1 MSNSYRTLIERLRQF
16 ADGHYIIQKFYH
28 GQIDA
33 ADLDKEPRYPMMHV
47 LPVDIRASEGTLDY
61 ALEIRF
67 ADIGRD
73 KEIKT
78 DYQKEIISDMSRL
91 ALSLISEIENGQV
104 LFGEDAEIVD
114 KQATIIPFIEEFTHV
129 LTGVQL
135 NVTIRLP
142 FNWSACD
149 IPADYSPNI
158 NDNPTTGSGILTKI
172 GVYNDG
178 DFVGYTSFLDFSD
191 DFTATVVDNK
201 IQIVFNGTAGG
212 AGTLQETTDNGNT
225 TTNDI
230 ELIDAAE
237 VKFGTGGGV
246 LLDNGSRLREGTI
259 DANTGGSKGIAQIC
273 GVGYELK
280 WEAGSQYVMNG
291 NGDTIRIVNHKFNI
305 APAATD
311 DSSSGFYVGSRWIL
325 DNGDIYVCTDS
336 TIGAAVWEIETYA
349 DWNATSG
356 SREIANKPDLSGYGD
371 MFKSTYD
378 TDNDGIV
385 DKSETVQ
392 IIVRNS
398 TGSTLTKGQVVYL
411 SGATG
416 NRPNA
421 VLAQA
426 NTEATSS
433 KTIGIVVA
441 DIANNA
447 DGNVAVSGTL
457 HDLNTNSFAAGDAV
471 WLSAT
476 TAGAITVTPPAEP
489 NHTVFIGYIARAH
502 PTQGRI
508 VIAIQ
513 NGYELNEL
521 HGVTVSS
528 PTNNQGLIYN
538 STSGL
543 WENKNIP
550 NVDLSLI
557 SVTSTNAREDNWS
570 PTGWS
575 ASTIKVIDFTPNNT
589 NNIVSLGG
597 LANPSAGKIVT
608 IVNSSTNNLVI
619 IENEA
624 TTSTAANRFKLAQ
637 KSPYFLMPEREI
649 TFLYT
654 GTRWSQFNTH
664 PNQGGFDFY
673 DDFENLNPTAG
684 SQATKMFYGV
694 VGAGSTGAGLL
705 SSADTST
712 AWGVM
717 LLTAGTTATG
727 FLYASVDYRR
737 TGASSIFGV
746 NGLCP
751 QLWVTKTKIVTLPT
765 VAQDF
770 NFNAGLNCASSLVSG
785 GQFGLMWEM
794 PTFASG
800 GVTPAF
806 WNIRITN
813 SVGALTI
820 LTATSVPITAN
831 TYIYLGIFSTS
842 TNGDAIFFYSTD
854 GITYSFAYRFTRV
867 TGNYGGLPFYR
878 LAGTVGTSNFRT
890 ASVDW
895 CGESFNLIR

>member
-78 DYQKEIISDMSRL
+78 DYQKEIISDMSRI
-91 ALSLISEIENGQV
+91 ALSLISEIENGEV
-104 LFGEDAEIVD
+104 LFGEEAEIVD

-158 NDNPTTGSGILTKI
+158 TDNPTTGSGILTKI
-172 GVYNDG
+172 GIYNDG
-178 DFVGYTSFLDFSD
+178 DFVGYTSFVDFSD
-191 DFTATVVDNK
+191 DFDVSINGNK
-201 IQIVFNGTAGG
+201 IEVALFGGGGGG
-212 AGTLQETTDNGNT
+212 AGTLQETTDLGNT

-230 ELIDAAE
+230 QLIDDAE
-237 VKFGTGGGV
+237 VIFGAGGGV
-246 LLDNGSRLREGTI
+246 LLDNASRLREGTI

-291 NGDTIRIVNHKFNI
+291 NGDTIRIVNHKFTI
-305 APAATD
+305 VPSATD
-311 DSSSGFYVGSRWIL
+311 DSSSGFYVGSKWIL

-356 SREIANKPDLSGYGD
+356 SREIANKPTIPTLTSDLTNDGEDGVNPFITALDLGSYGD

-385 DKSETVQ
+385 DKAETVQ

-398 TGSTLTKGQVVYL
+398 TGSILTKGQVVYL

-426 NTEATSS
+426 DSEATSS
-433 KTIGIVVA
+433 KTIGIVVSN
-441 DIANNA
+441 IANNA

-457 HDLNTNSFAAGDAV
+457 HDLATNSFADGDAV

-476 TAGAITVTPPAEP
+476 TAGAITATPPSEP

-521 HGVTVSS
+521 HGVSCPS
-528 PTNNQGLIYN
+528 PSDNQVLAYN

-543 WENKNIP
+543 WENKTLKRIFETTS
-550 NVDLSLI
+550 NVTSSSTTRTDVSELVVPMLAGKKYRIELFASMQS
-557 SVTSTNAREDNWS
+557 SVTTTGCSLGFYLSAGTATINGIIRGLVSNQAANSALDQFINVITTTAGATGSFFTTTGVGAINS
-570 PTGWS
+570 PHAIGGAFYVES
-575 ASTIKVIDFTPNNT
+575 ASDCDFKVQFGTE
-589 NNIVSLGG
+589 V
-597 LANPSAGKIVT
+597 AASAAI
-608 IVNSSTNNLVI
+608 
-619 IENEA
+619 
-624 TTSTAANRFKLAQ
+624 
-637 KSPYFLMPEREI
+637 
-649 TFLYT
+649 
-654 GTRWSQFNTH
+654 
-664 PNQGGFDFY
+664 
-673 DDFENLNPTAG
+673 
-684 SQATKMFYGV
+684 
-694 VGAGSTGAGLL
+694 LL
-705 SSADTST
+705 SGSAII
-712 AWGVM
+712 
-717 LLTAGTTATG
+717 
-727 FLYASVDYRR
+727 VD
-737 TGASSIFGV
+737 
-746 NGLCP
+746 
-751 QLWVTKTKIVTLPT
+751 QL
-765 VAQDF
+765 
-770 NFNAGLNCASSLVSG
+770 N
-785 GQFGLMWEM
+785 
-794 PTFASG
+794 
-800 GVTPAF
+800 
-806 WNIRITN
+806 
-813 SVGALTI
+813 
-820 LTATSVPITAN
+820 
-831 TYIYLGIFSTS
+831 
-842 TNGDAIFFYSTD
+842 
-854 GITYSFAYRFTRV
+854 
-867 TGNYGGLPFYR
+867 
-878 LAGTVGTSNFRT
+878 
-890 ASVDW
+890 
-895 CGESFNLIR
+895 

>member
-142 FNWSACD
+142 YNWSACD

-158 NDNPTTGSGILTKI
+158 TDNPDTGSGILTKI

-191 DFTATVVDNK
+191 DFNVTVNGNK
-201 IQIVFNGTAGG
+201 IEVTLVGGGGGG
-212 AGTLQETTDNGNT
+212 AGTLQETTDLGNT

-230 ELIDAAE
+230 EFVGAAE
-237 VKFGTGGGV
+237 AKFGAGGGV
-246 LLDNGSRLREGTI
+246 LLDNASRLREGTI
-259 DANTGGSKGIAQIC
+259 DAGTGGNNGIALIC

-291 NGDTIRIVNHKFNI
+291 NGDNIRIVNYKFNI
-305 APAATD
+305 VPSATD

-325 DNGDIYVCTDS
+325 DDGVSYICTDA
-336 TIGAAVWEIETYA
+336 TVDAAVWEIEVSPYIPLAGTDGTNLVTGVIEGGSDTMTMMGVIDKSFYVGASDANDIENASYA
-349 DWNATSG
+349 SYNRYSTDGLNHEYRAGTFSENGAITINLKDDNGTPLGLISCIGTLESLFKGLEYTVDYSANFNLRSLIDQEVLKKRIWTKAGTPDINDDLADGFLVG
-356 SREIANKPDLSGYGD
+356 SLIWDTTNSILYKCTDNTGGAAVWSAAIAGGGD
-371 MFKSTYD
+371 MLKSVYD

-385 DKSETVQ
+385 DSSETVQ
-392 IIVRNS
+392 IVVRNS

-426 NTEATSS
+426 NTDATSD

-441 DIANNA
+441 NIANNA
-447 DGNVAVSGTL
+447 DGQIAVSGTL
-457 HDLNTNSFAAGDAV
+457 HNLDTSAFTAGDAV

-476 TAGAITVTPPAEP
+476 TAGAITATAPAEP

-502 PTQGRI
+502 PTQGRL

-513 NGYELNEL
+513 NGYELDDI
-521 HGVTVSS
+521 HGVSITTPATDDYLYYASDGLWKNRALPSPVYLELIRTGSS
-528 PTNNQGLIYN
+528 IPSSSTRTTSEGL
-538 STSGL
+538 SGL
-543 WENKNIP
+543 
-550 NVDLSLI
+550 
-557 SVTSTNAREDNWS
+557 
-570 PTGWS
+570 S
-575 ASTIKVIDFTPNNT
+575 ATT
-589 NNIVSLGG
+589 
-597 LANPSAGKIVT
+597 AVT
-608 IVNSSTNNLVI
+608 IAPQKLFTTFRVLITTAQPATGSLTVMRKFYNIAGTEIGSQSLVI
-619 IENEA
+619 
-624 TTSTAANRFKLAQ
+624 AASSVAGI
-637 KSPYFLMPEREI
+637 YE
-649 TFLYT
+649 YT
-654 GTRWSQFNTH
+654 GATFDMSATN
-664 PNQGGFDFY
+664 GSYGFMIVNAATSSSG
-673 DDFENLNPTAG
+673 NLN
-684 SQATKMFYGV
+684 SIE
-694 VGAGSTGAGLL
+694 
-705 SSADTST
+705 
-712 AWGVM
+712 
-717 LLTAGTTATG
+717 
-727 FLYASVDYRR
+727 SVY
-737 TGASSIFGV
+737 
-746 NGLCP
+746 
-751 QLWVTKTKIVTLPT
+751 
-765 VAQDF
+765 
-770 NFNAGLNCASSLVSG
+770 
-785 GQFGLMWEM
+785 E
-794 PTFASG
+794 
-800 GVTPAF
+800 
-806 WNIRITN
+806 
-813 SVGALTI
+813 
-820 LTATSVPITAN
+820 
-831 TYIYLGIFSTS
+831 
-842 TNGDAIFFYSTD
+842 
-854 GITYSFAYRFTRV
+854 
-867 TGNYGGLPFYR
+867 
-878 LAGTVGTSNFRT
+878 
-890 ASVDW
+890 
-895 CGESFNLIR
+895 

>member
-78 DYQKEIISDMSRL
+78 DYQKEIISDMSRI
-91 ALSLISEIENGQV
+91 ALSLISEIENGEV

-158 NDNPTTGSGILTKI
+158 TDNPTTGSGILTKI
-172 GVYNDG
+172 GIYNDG
-178 DFVGYTSFLDFSD
+178 DFVGYTSFVDFSD
-191 DFTATVVDNK
+191 DFDVTVNGNK
-201 IQIVFNGTAGG
+201 IEVTLFGGGGG
-212 AGTLQETTDNGNT
+212 AGTLQETTDLGNT

-230 ELIDAAE
+230 QLIDNAE
-237 VKFGTGGGV
+237 VIFGAGGGV
-246 LLDNGSRLREGTI
+246 LLDNDSRLREGTI
-259 DANTGGSKGIAQIC
+259 DAGTGGSKGIAQIC

-291 NGDTIRIVNHKFNI
+291 NGDTIRIVNHKFTI

-349 DWNATSG
+349 DWNAASG

-426 NTEATSS
+426 DTEATSS
-433 KTIGIVVA
+433 KTIGVVVA
-441 DIANNA
+441 NIANNA

-476 TAGAITVTPPAEP
+476 TAGAVTVTPPAEP

-508 VIAIQ
+508 VLAIQ

-521 HGVTVSS
+521 HGVLVSS

-543 WENKNIP
+543 WENKDIP

-589 NNIVSLGG
+589 NNIISLGG

-624 TTSTAANRFKLAQ
+624 TTSTATNRFKLAQ
-637 KSPYFLMPEREI
+637 KSPYFLMPGREI

-684 SQATKMFYGV
+684 SLATKMFYGI
-694 VGAGSTGAGLL
+694 GSGTGAGLL
-705 SSADTST
+705 SSSDTSDT
-712 AWGVM
+712 WGVM

-727 FLYASVDYRR
+727 YLYASVDYRR
-737 TGASSIFGV
+737 GGGNGIFGV

-751 QLWVTKTKIVTLPT
+751 QLWVTKVKFVTLPA

-813 SVGALTI
+813 TVGALTI
-820 LTATSVPITAN
+820 LTATSVPIVAN

-895 CGESFNLIR
+895 CGESFNLKR

>member
-1 MSNSYRTLIERLRQF
+1 
-16 ADGHYIIQKFYH
+16 
-28 GQIDA
+28 
-33 ADLDKEPRYPMMHV
+33 MMHV

-91 ALSLISEIENGQV
+91 ALSLISEIENGQI

-142 FNWSACD
+142 YNWSACD

-158 NDNPTTGSGILTKI
+158 TDNPDTGSGILTKI

-191 DFTATVVDNK
+191 DFNVTVNGNK
-201 IQIVFNGTAGG
+201 IEVTLVGGGGGG
-212 AGTLQETTDNGNT
+212 AGTLQETTDLGNT

-237 VKFGTGGGV
+237 LLFGAGGGV
-246 LLDNGSRLREGTI
+246 LLDNASRLREGTI
-259 DANTGGSKGIAQIC
+259 DAGTGGSKGIAQIC

-291 NGDTIRIVNHKFNI
+291 NGDNIRVVNYKFNI
-305 APAATD
+305 VPSATD

-336 TIGAAVWEIETYA
+336 TIGAAVWEVETYA
-349 DWNATSG
+349 DWNAASG
-356 SREIANKPDLSGYGD
+356 SRVIANKPTIPTLTSDLTNDGEDGTNPFITALDLGSYGD

-385 DKSETVQ
+385 DKAETIQ

-426 NTEATSS
+426 DTEASS
-433 KTIGIVVA
+433 DKTIGIVVA
-441 DIANNA
+441 NIANNA
-447 DGNVAVSGTL
+447 DGQVAVSGTL

-476 TAGAITVTPPAEP
+476 TAGAFTVTPPAEP

-513 NGYELNEL
+513 NGYELDDI
-521 HGVTVSS
+521 HGVSITT
-528 PTNNQGLIYN
+528 PATNDYLYYA
-538 STSGL
+538 SDGL
-543 WENKNIP
+543 WKNKALTKSDVGLN
-550 NVDLSLI
+550 NVDN
-557 SVTSTNAREDNWS
+557 TSDANKPVSTATQTALNLKENSIAAGTTLQYWRGDKSWQTLPIAIYLELVRTGS
-570 PTGWS
+570 TVPTS
-575 ASTIKVIDFTPNNT
+575 STRYAAE
-589 NNIVSLGG
+589 G
-597 LANPSAGKIVT
+597 LAGLATSIAITISPKKLFTTFRVFITTAQPASGTLVVSRKFYNVAGTEIGSQNLTIAANSVAGIYEFTGATYDMSATNGSYGFT
-608 IVNSSTNNLVI
+608 IVNN
-619 IENEA
+619 A
-624 TTSTAANRFKLAQ
+624 TSA
-637 KSPYFLMPEREI
+637 S
-649 TFLYT
+649 
-654 GTRWSQFNTH
+654 G
-664 PNQGGFDFY
+664 
-673 DDFENLNPTAG
+673 NLN
-684 SQATKMFYGV
+684 SIE
-694 VGAGSTGAGLL
+694 
-705 SSADTST
+705 SA
-712 AWGVM
+712 
-717 LLTAGTTATG
+717 
-727 FLYASVDYRR
+727 Y
-737 TGASSIFGV
+737 
-746 NGLCP
+746 
-751 QLWVTKTKIVTLPT
+751 Q
-765 VAQDF
+765 
-770 NFNAGLNCASSLVSG
+770 
-785 GQFGLMWEM
+785 
-794 PTFASG
+794 
-800 GVTPAF
+800 
-806 WNIRITN
+806 
-813 SVGALTI
+813 
-820 LTATSVPITAN
+820 
-831 TYIYLGIFSTS
+831 
-842 TNGDAIFFYSTD
+842 
-854 GITYSFAYRFTRV
+854 
-867 TGNYGGLPFYR
+867 
-878 LAGTVGTSNFRT
+878 
-890 ASVDW
+890 
-895 CGESFNLIR
+895 

>member
-142 FNWSACD
+142 YNWSACD

-158 NDNPTTGSGILTKI
+158 TDNPDTGSGILTKI
-172 GVYNDG
+172 GVYNDE

-191 DFTATVVDNK
+191 DFNVTINGNK
-201 IQIVFNGTAGG
+201 IEVTLVGGGGGG
-212 AGTLQETTDNGNT
+212 AGTLQETTDLGNT

-230 ELIDAAE
+230 QLIDAAE
-237 VKFGTGGGV
+237 VIFGAGGGV
-246 LLDNGSRLREGTI
+246 LLDNASRLREGTI
-259 DANTGGSKGIAQIC
+259 DAGTGGSKGIAQIC

-305 APAATD
+305 PPVVTD
-311 DSSSGFYVGSRWIL
+311 DSSSGFYVGSKWIL

-356 SREIANKPDLSGYGD
+356 SREIANKPTIPTLTSDLTNDGADGTNPFITALDLGSYGD

-385 DKSETVQ
+385 DSAETVQ
-392 IIVRNS
+392 IVVRNS

-426 NTEATSS
+426 NTEASS
-433 KTIGIVVA
+433 DKTIGVVVA
-441 DIANNA
+441 NIANNA
-447 DGNVAVSGTL
+447 DGQVAVSGTL
-457 HDLNTNSFAAGDAV
+457 HDLNTNSFTAGDAV

-476 TAGAITVTPPAEP
+476 TAGAFTATPPSEP

-513 NGYELNEL
+513 NGYELDDI
-521 HGVTVSS
+521 HGVSITT
-528 PTNNQGLIYN
+528 PATNDYLYYA
-538 STSGL
+538 SDGL
-543 WENKNIP
+543 WKNKALTKSDVGLG
-550 NVDLSLI
+550 NVDN
-557 SVTSTNAREDNWS
+557 TSD
-570 PTGWS
+570 
-575 ASTIKVIDFTPNNT
+575 
-589 NNIVSLGG
+589 
-597 LANPSAGKIVT
+597 ANKPI
-608 IVNSSTNNLVI
+608 
-619 IENEA
+619 
-624 TTSTAANRFKLAQ
+624 STATQTALNLK
-637 KSPYFLMPEREI
+637 
-649 TFLYT
+649 
-654 GTRWSQFNTH
+654 
-664 PNQGGFDFY
+664 
-673 DDFENLNPTAG
+673 EN
-684 SQATKMFYGV
+684 SI
-694 VGAGSTGAGLL
+694 
-705 SSADTST
+705 
-712 AWGVM
+712 
-717 LLTAGTTATG
+717 TAGTTLQYWRGDKSWQTLPIAIY
-727 FLYASVDYRR
+727 LELIR
-737 TGASSIFGV
+737 TGSTVPTSSTRFAAEGLAGLATSIAITISPKKLFTTFRVFITTAQPASGTLVVSRKFYNVAGTEIGSQNLTIASSSVAGIYEYTGATYDMSATNGSYGFTIV
-746 NGLCP
+746 N
-751 QLWVTKTKIVTLPT
+751 
-765 VAQDF
+765 
-770 NFNAGLNCASSLVSG
+770 NATS
-785 GQFGLMWEM
+785 
-794 PTFASG
+794 ASG
-800 GVTPAF
+800 
-806 WNIRITN
+806 NLN
-813 SVGALTI
+813 SI
-820 LTATSVPITAN
+820 ES
-831 TYIYLGIFSTS
+831 
-842 TNGDAIFFYSTD
+842 
-854 GITYSFAYRFTRV
+854 AYQ
-867 TGNYGGLPFYR
+867 
-878 LAGTVGTSNFRT
+878 
-890 ASVDW
+890 
-895 CGESFNLIR
+895 

>member
-142 FNWSACD
+142 YNWSACD

-158 NDNPTTGSGILTKI
+158 TDNPDTGSGILTKI
-172 GVYNDG
+172 GIYNDG

-191 DFTATVVDNK
+191 DFNVTVNGNK
-201 IQIVFNGTAGG
+201 IEVTLAGGGGG
-212 AGTLQETTDNGNT
+212 AGTLQETTDLGNT

-237 VKFGTGGGV
+237 VIFGAGGGV
-246 LLDNGSRLREGTI
+246 LLDNASRLREGTI
-259 DANTGGSKGIAQIC
+259 DAGTGGSKGIALIC

-291 NGDTIRIVNHKFNI
+291 NGDNIRIVNYKFNI
-305 APAATD
+305 VPTATD
-311 DSSSGFYVGSRWIL
+311 DSSIGFYVGSRWIL
-325 DNGDIYVCTDS
+325 DDGLSYICTDA
-336 TIGAAVWEIETYA
+336 TVDTAVWEIEVSPYIPLAGTDGTNLVTGNIEVDPTAAGWSISQTIDGKIHEIGWDA
-349 DWNATSG
+349 DVLAFIRTILGSNEGKVTVRETNVESVVTDGTSASNFSLSTESAAMASGNGTDSILLEITPTSAILNVTNAPTFEGLKYNDDFSDNFVLRSLIDQEVLKKRIWTKAGTPTVTDDINEGFVVG
-356 SREIANKPDLSGYGD
+356 SLIWDTTNSILYKCTDNTGGAAVWSAAIAGGGD
-371 MFKSTYD
+371 MLKSVYD
-378 TDNDGIV
+378 TDDDGIV
-385 DKSETVQ
+385 DKAETIQ

-426 NTEATSS
+426 DSEATSS

-441 DIANNA
+441 DIANNS
-447 DGNVAVSGTL
+447 DGNIAVNGTL
-457 HDLNTNSFAAGDAV
+457 HNLNTNSFADGDAV

-476 TAGAITVTPPAEP
+476 TAGAFTVTPPSEP

-521 HGVTVSS
+521 HGVSITSPITNDGLFLDADGLWKNKQITRIFETTSNITTSSTTRADVAEWVIPMEAGKKYRVEMFAAMQSAATTTGCSIGFYLSAGTATINGIARGLIQNGGSTQAVDYFINVLTTTAGATNSFFTTPSVSS
-528 PTNNQGLIYN
+528 INTPHAIGGAYYVECLT
-538 STSGL
+538 
-543 WENKNIP
+543 
-550 NVDLSLI
+550 
-557 SVTSTNAREDNWS
+557 
-570 PTGWS
+570 TGDFKVQFGS
-575 ASTIKVIDFTPNNT
+575 EVAASTTLL
-589 NNIVSLGG
+589 SG
-597 LANPSAGKIVT
+597 SAI
-608 IVNSSTNNLVI
+608 IVN
-619 IENEA
+619 
-624 TTSTAANRFKLAQ
+624 Q
-637 KSPYFLMPEREI
+637 
-649 TFLYT
+649 
-654 GTRWSQFNTH
+654 
-664 PNQGGFDFY
+664 
-673 DDFENLNPTAG
+673 LN
-684 SQATKMFYGV
+684 
-694 VGAGSTGAGLL
+694 
-705 SSADTST
+705 
-712 AWGVM
+712 
-717 LLTAGTTATG
+717 
-727 FLYASVDYRR
+727 
-737 TGASSIFGV
+737 
-746 NGLCP
+746 
-751 QLWVTKTKIVTLPT
+751 
-765 VAQDF
+765 
-770 NFNAGLNCASSLVSG
+770 
-785 GQFGLMWEM
+785 
-794 PTFASG
+794 
-800 GVTPAF
+800 
-806 WNIRITN
+806 
-813 SVGALTI
+813 
-820 LTATSVPITAN
+820 
-831 TYIYLGIFSTS
+831 
-842 TNGDAIFFYSTD
+842 
-854 GITYSFAYRFTRV
+854 
-867 TGNYGGLPFYR
+867 
-878 LAGTVGTSNFRT
+878 
-890 ASVDW
+890 
-895 CGESFNLIR
+895 

>member
-78 DYQKEIISDMSRL
+78 DYQKEIISDMSRI
-91 ALSLISEIENGQV
+91 ALSLISEIENGEV

-158 NDNPTTGSGILTKI
+158 TDNPTTGSGILTKI

-178 DFVGYTSFLDFSD
+178 AFVGYTSFLDFSD
-191 DFTATVVDNK
+191 DFDVSINGNK
-201 IQIVFNGTAGG
+201 IEVTLFGGGGGG
-212 AGTLQETTDNGNT
+212 AGTLQETTDLGNT

-230 ELIDAAE
+230 QLIDAAE
-237 VKFGTGGGV
+237 VIFGAGGGV
-246 LLDNGSRLREGTI
+246 LLDNDSRLREGTI
-259 DANTGGSKGIAQIC
+259 DAGTGGSKGVALIC

-291 NGDTIRIVNHKFNI
+291 NGDTIRVVNYKFNI
-305 APAATD
+305 APVVTD

-336 TIGAAVWEIETYA
+336 TIGAAVWEVEVLPFIPLAGT
-349 DWNATSG
+349 DSG
-356 SREIANKPDLSGYGD
+356 SPVTGNIEVTGGVEMFVENSAIGRVLWDDGNVGLEASALDGTNLTNLTVADGVINIGSDAPNFQGSQYNADYSANFVLRSLIDQEVVKSRIWTKAGTPTTTDDSTEGYLVGSLIWDTTNSILYKCTDNTDGAAVWGTAIAGGGGD

-426 NTEATSS
+426 DSEATSG
-433 KTIGIVVA
+433 KTIGVVVA
-441 DIANNA
+441 DIANNS
-447 DGNVAVSGTL
+447 DGNIAVNGTL
-457 HDLNTNSFAAGDAV
+457 HDLNTNSFTAGDAV

-476 TAGAITVTPPAEP
+476 TAGAFTVTPPAEP

-521 HGVTVSS
+521 HGVSVPS
-528 PTNNQGLIYN
+528 PSDGQVLTYN

-543 WENKNIP
+543 WENQTPSPPIY
-550 NVDLSLI
+550 LELI
-557 SVTSTNAREDNWS
+557 RTGSVV
-570 PTGWS
+570 PVS
-575 ASTIKVIDFTPNNT
+575 ATRYAAE
-589 NNIVSLGG
+589 G
-597 LANPSAGKIVT
+597 LAGLATSIVITIAPKKLFTTFRVFLTTAQPASGSLTVMRKFYNIAGTEIGSQSLTIAASSVAGIYEYTGATYDMSATNGSYGFT
-608 IVNSSTNNLVI
+608 IVNAATSS
-619 IENEA
+619 
-624 TTSTAANRFKLAQ
+624 S
-637 KSPYFLMPEREI
+637 
-649 TFLYT
+649 
-654 GTRWSQFNTH
+654 G
-664 PNQGGFDFY
+664 
-673 DDFENLNPTAG
+673 NLN
-684 SQATKMFYGV
+684 SIE
-694 VGAGSTGAGLL
+694 
-705 SSADTST
+705 
-712 AWGVM
+712 
-717 LLTAGTTATG
+717 
-727 FLYASVDYRR
+727 SVY
-737 TGASSIFGV
+737 
-746 NGLCP
+746 
-751 QLWVTKTKIVTLPT
+751 
-765 VAQDF
+765 
-770 NFNAGLNCASSLVSG
+770 
-785 GQFGLMWEM
+785 E
-794 PTFASG
+794 
-800 GVTPAF
+800 
-806 WNIRITN
+806 
-813 SVGALTI
+813 
-820 LTATSVPITAN
+820 
-831 TYIYLGIFSTS
+831 
-842 TNGDAIFFYSTD
+842 
-854 GITYSFAYRFTRV
+854 
-867 TGNYGGLPFYR
+867 
-878 LAGTVGTSNFRT
+878 
-890 ASVDW
+890 
-895 CGESFNLIR
+895 

>member
-1 MSNSYRTLIERLRQF
+1 MMFIPMRVLKKIKTTMIDNSYYIILNRLKAFANGHYLINTFTYHEIANFDITKNPHYPIMHVVPVSMNPTKGAIDYSFNITF
-16 ADGHYIIQKFYH
+16 ADWVR
-28 GQIDA
+28 A
-33 ADLDKEPRYPMMHV
+33 KEEKQENEV
-47 LPVDIRASEGTLDY
+47 TV
-61 ALEIRF
+61 
-67 ADIGRD
+67 
-73 KEIKT
+73 
-78 DYQKEIISDMSRL
+78 ISDLHRC
-91 ALSLISEIENGQV
+91 ALDLCAEITNGNI
-104 LFGEDAEIVD
+104 LFGDEVSINGDAVIE
-114 KQATIIPFIEEFTHV
+114 PFIDEFANV
-129 LTGVQL
+129 LSGVTLQI
-135 NVTIRLP
+135 TIRVP
-142 FNWSACD
+142 YNWSACD
-149 IPADYSPNI
+149 IPANWVEG
-158 NDNPTTGSGILTKI
+158 TGDIPDFGGRSLTMDI
-172 GVYNDG
+172 YDEGDFIVSAREM
-178 DFVGYTSFLDFSD
+178 DFVGEGVTVTYTGNR
-191 DFTATVVDNK
+191 A
-201 IQIVFNGTAGG
+201 IVT
-212 AGTLQETTDNGNT
+212 
-225 TTNDI
+225 I
-230 ELIDAAE
+230 
-237 VKFGTGGGV
+237 TGGGGGV
-246 LLDNGSRLREGTI
+246 EGVTGNIVDNTDPLNPVVTQVNADWNAVSGVAEILNKPTIPTLTSDLTNDGEDGVNPFITALDI
-259 DANTGGSKGIAQIC
+259 PAQ
-273 GVGYELK
+273 
-280 WEAGSQYVMNG
+280 
-291 NGDTIRIVNHKFNI
+291 VN
-305 APAATD
+305 
-311 DSSSGFYVGSRWIL
+311 S
-325 DNGDIYVCTDS
+325 
-336 TIGAAVWEIETYA
+336 

-356 SREIANKPDLSGYGD
+356 VAEILNKPDLSGFGD
-371 MFKSTYD
+371 MFKSVYD

-385 DKSETVQ
+385 DKAETIQ

-426 NTEATSS
+426 DSEATSS
-433 KTIGIVVA
+433 KTIGIVTA
-441 DIANNA
+441 NIANNS
-447 DGNVAVSGTL
+447 DGNIAVNGTL
-457 HDLNTNSFAAGDAV
+457 HDLNTSSFSDGDAV

-476 TAGAITVTPPAEP
+476 TAGGITATPPAEP

-521 HGVTVSS
+521 HGVLISS

-543 WENKNIP
+543 WENQNIP

-570 PTGWS
+570 PTGWN

-589 NNIVSLGG
+589 NNIISLGG

-619 IENEA
+619 IENESS
-624 TTSTAANRFKLAQ
+624 TSTAANRFKLAQ

-673 DDFENLNPTAG
+673 DDFENLNTTAG

-694 VGAGSTGAGLL
+694 TSGAGSGLASGAENTT
-705 SSADTST
+705 D
-712 AWGVM
+712 WGVM
-717 LLTAGTTATG
+717 RLTTGTSLGG

-737 TGASSIFGV
+737 TGANTIFGL

-751 QLWVTKTKIVTLPT
+751 QLWVTKVKIDTIPT
-765 VAQDF
+765 AAQDWLF
-770 NFNAGLNCASSLVSG
+770 AAGLNASSSTVATN
-785 GQFGLMWEM
+785 GQTGLMWEM

-813 SVGALTI
+813 AVGALTI

-831 TYIYLGIFSTS
+831 TYVYLGIFITS
-842 TNGDAIFFYSTD
+842 SNNGDAIFFYSTD

-867 TGNYGGLPFYR
+867 SGNYGGLPFYR
-878 LAGTVGTSNFRT
+878 AAGAAGNLATRS

-895 CGESFNLIR
+895 CGESFNLKR

>member
-91 ALSLISEIENGQV
+91 ALSLISEIENGEI
-104 LFGEDAEIVD
+104 LFGSDAEIVD

-158 NDNPTTGSGILTKI
+158 TDNPETGSGILTKI

-178 DFVGYTSFLDFSD
+178 DFVGYTSFVDFSD
-191 DFTATVVDNK
+191 DFNVTVNGNK
-201 IQIVFNGTAGG
+201 IEVTLVGGGGGGG
-212 AGTLQETTDNGNT
+212 AGTLQETTDLGNT

-230 ELIDAAE
+230 EFIDDAE
-237 VKFGTGGGV
+237 VIFGAGGGV
-246 LLDNGSRLREGTI
+246 LLDNSSRLREGTI
-259 DANTGGSKGIAQIC
+259 DAGTGGNNGIALIC

-291 NGDTIRIVNHKFNI
+291 NGDNIRIVNHKFNI
-305 APAATD
+305 VPSATD

-349 DWNATSG
+349 DWNAVSG

-385 DKSETVQ
+385 DSAETVQ
-392 IIVRNS
+392 IVVRNS

-426 NTEATSS
+426 NTEASS
-433 KTIGIVVA
+433 DKTIGIVVA
-441 DIANNA
+441 NIANNS
-447 DGNVAVSGTL
+447 DGNIAVNGTL
-457 HDLNTNSFAAGDAV
+457 HDLNTNSFTAGDAV

-502 PTQGRI
+502 PTLGRI

-513 NGYELNEL
+513 NGYELDEL
-521 HGVTVSS
+521 HGVSVPS
-528 PTNNQGLIYN
+528 PSNGQVLAYVTSELVWKAKTLAKGDVGL
-538 STSGL
+538 G
-543 WENKNIP
+543 
-550 NVDLSLI
+550 NVDNTSDADKPVSTATQAAIDALPSPIYLELVRTG
-557 SVTSTNAREDNWS
+557 SVV
-570 PTGWS
+570 PVS
-575 ASTIKVIDFTPNNT
+575 ATRYAAE
-589 NNIVSLGG
+589 G
-597 LANPSAGKIVT
+597 LAGLATGIVITIAPKKLFTTFRVFITTAQPASGSLTVMRKFYNIAGTEIGSQSLVIAASSVAGIYEYTGATFDMSGTNGSYGFT
-608 IVNSSTNNLVI
+608 IVNAATSS
-619 IENEA
+619 
-624 TTSTAANRFKLAQ
+624 S
-637 KSPYFLMPEREI
+637 
-649 TFLYT
+649 
-654 GTRWSQFNTH
+654 G
-664 PNQGGFDFY
+664 
-673 DDFENLNPTAG
+673 NLN
-684 SQATKMFYGV
+684 
-694 VGAGSTGAGLL
+694 
-705 SSADTST
+705 
-712 AWGVM
+712 
-717 LLTAGTTATG
+717 
-727 FLYASVDYRR
+727 
-737 TGASSIFGV
+737 SIE
-746 NGLCP
+746 
-751 QLWVTKTKIVTLPT
+751 T
-765 VAQDF
+765 VY
-770 NFNAGLNCASSLVSG
+770 
-785 GQFGLMWEM
+785 E
-794 PTFASG
+794 
-800 GVTPAF
+800 
-806 WNIRITN
+806 
-813 SVGALTI
+813 
-820 LTATSVPITAN
+820 
-831 TYIYLGIFSTS
+831 
-842 TNGDAIFFYSTD
+842 
-854 GITYSFAYRFTRV
+854 
-867 TGNYGGLPFYR
+867 
-878 LAGTVGTSNFRT
+878 
-890 ASVDW
+890 
-895 CGESFNLIR
+895 